1 MANRLEEESKIHGN
15 HRPFWTALVFEKDGD
30 LNLTWLFVFLLGMIG
45 AAGFVHVVIFGH
57 GALLAQ
63 IAAWSFLG
71 GTLASMLIAAIPL
84 SKAKILARA
93 TLPGEIAKSIS
104 SVVIGSDPGVSTDI
118 QELSQRQQGEDTKR
132 LESE

>member
-1 MANRLEEESKIHGN
+1 MANRLEKEGKIHGD

-30 LNLTWLFVFLLGMIG
+30 LNLTWLFVFIMGMIG
-45 AAGFVHVVIFGH
+45 AAGFVHVVILSH

-71 GTLASMLIAAIPL
+71 GSLASMLIAAIPL

-93 TLPGEIAKSIS
+93 TLPGEIAKSIA
-104 SVVIGSDPGVSTDI
+104 SVSVGEDPQVSTDI
-118 QELSQRQQGEDTKR
+118 QELHMLQEQRDSKKEG
-132 LESE
+132 